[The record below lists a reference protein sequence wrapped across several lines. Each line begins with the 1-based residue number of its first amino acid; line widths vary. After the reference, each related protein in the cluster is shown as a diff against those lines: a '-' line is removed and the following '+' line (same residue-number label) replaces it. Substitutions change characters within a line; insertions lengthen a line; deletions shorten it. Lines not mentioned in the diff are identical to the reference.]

1 MRRLALLA
9 SLLAL
14 PACKKKD
21 EPAPVAKVA
30 DAAAA
35 VAKPADAGV
44 SHPGERLAVA
54 PLPGASNAAT
64 CTKDGEYVTAT
75 LRALAVQQ
83 KVPEAKADDAAKQLS
98 AAWIAS
104 CSKGPWPQF
113 VVDCF
118 DKAPNDAVT
127 FQRCIDRL
135 PGAARAD
142 WDTAADAIF
151 DKLGGTAPAHP
162 GHVAGETPPE
172 GGVKFE
178 DLCGTFVAEIA
189 RLTDCAGPG
198 MYVPALEEVFRDGRV
213 AEVGGVIPKESQQA
227 VKTLCDQRTAAAR
240 DIEAQVCPKLLPP

>member
-1 MRRLALLA
+1 MRRLALVA
-9 SLLAL
+9 TLLAL

-21 EPAPVAKVA
+21 EPAPVAKAA
-30 DAAAA
+30 DAAPAP
-35 VAKPADAGV
+35 AKPADAGV
-44 SHPGERLAVA
+44 SHPGERLSVA
-54 PLPGASNAAT
+54 SIPGASTPAA
-64 CTKDGEYVTAT
+64 CAKDGDYVTAT
-75 LRALAVQQ
+75 FRALALAQ

-98 AAWIAS
+98 AAWVTS
-104 CSKGPWPQF
+104 CGKGAWPQF

-135 PGAARAD
+135 PEAARAD
-142 WDTAADAIF
+142 WDAAADAIF
-151 DKLGGTAPAHP
+151 AKVGGTAPTHPAHDGAAAP
-162 GHVAGETPPE
+162 A

-178 DLCGTFVAEIA
+178 DLCGTFVAEMA

-198 MYVPALEEVFRDGRV
+198 MYVPGLEEVFRDGRV

-240 DIEAQVCPKLLPP
+240 DIEAQMCPKLLPP